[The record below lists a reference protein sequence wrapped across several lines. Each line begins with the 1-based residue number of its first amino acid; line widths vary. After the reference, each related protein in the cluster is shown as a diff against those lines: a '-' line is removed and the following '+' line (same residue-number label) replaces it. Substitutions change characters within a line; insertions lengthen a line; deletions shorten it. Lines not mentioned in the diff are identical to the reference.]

1 MNAVRV
7 VVSGGLA
14 GLLIHLAFAR
24 ADEVK
29 VPLKDVPKV
38 VLDSIKAKFPR
49 AELTEATKE
58 IEDGKT
64 TYEIAL
70 KDGGH
75 AVDVAATA
83 DGKITEI
90 ETTIDAKALPAKV
103 TAALTDKYPKATIK
117 KAEEIVEINDG
128 TETKC
133 FEVVLMTTAEKSV
146 EVKMSPDGKILKEEQ
161 GED

>member
-1 MNAVRV
+1 MSFVRV
-7 VVSGGLA
+7 VGYRGLA
-14 GLLIHLAFAR
+14 GLVILCAFAR

-29 VPLKDVPKV
+29 VPLKDLPKA

-58 IEDGKT
+58 TEDGRT

-70 KDGGH
+70 KDGGR
-75 AVDVAATA
+75 AVDVAVTE

-103 TAALTDKYPKATIK
+103 TAALTEKYPKGTIK
-117 KAEEIVEINDG
+117 KAEEIVEIRNG
-128 TETKC
+128 TETKS
-133 FEVVLMTTAEKSV
+133 FEVVVMTAAEKSI
-146 EVKMSPDGKILKEEQ
+146 EVKLSPEGKILKEEQ
-161 GED
+161 DDD

>member
-1 MNAVRV
+1 MTFIRV
-7 VVSGGLA
+7 VGSGGLA
-14 GLLIHLAFAR
+14 GLLILLAYAR

-29 VPLKDVPKV
+29 VPLKDVPKA

-58 IEDGKT
+58 TEDGKT

-70 KDGGH
+70 KDGGR

-90 ETTIDAKALPAKV
+90 ETAIDAKALPAKV
-103 TAALTDKYPKATIK
+103 TAALADKYPKATLK
-117 KAEEIVEINDG
+117 KAEEIVEIKNG
-128 TETKC
+128 TETKT
-133 FEVVLMTTAEKSV
+133 FEVVVMTTAEKSV
-146 EVKMSPDGKILKEEQ
+146 EVKLSPEGKILKEEQ
-161 GED
+161 ADD